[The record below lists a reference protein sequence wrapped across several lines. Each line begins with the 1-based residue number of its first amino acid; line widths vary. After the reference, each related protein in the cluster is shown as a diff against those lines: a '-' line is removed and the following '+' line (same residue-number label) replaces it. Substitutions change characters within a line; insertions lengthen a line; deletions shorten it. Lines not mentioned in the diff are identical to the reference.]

1 MRAFIEKGK
10 LHLVTREF
18 FKGIWVTIPETEIV
32 FTKKQTNAIREAVT
46 DELIKAMEIHWK

>member
-1 MRAFIEKGK
+1 MRAFIKNGK

-32 FTKKQTNAIREAVT
+32 FTKRQTNAIREAVT
-46 DELIKAMEIHWK
+46 DELIKDMEIHWK